1 MNIKKENELKS
12 EYINIFKNGEYKLA
26 SDTLALLLVDQTK
39 QTNIIWATDNY
50 IKYGS
55 KYEFNH
61 EIDITLIFGKHKNI
75 IQPRINKSIIEK
87 QKRIKEK
94 GEVFTPS
101 WVCNHQ
107 NNLIDNK
114 WFDEENVFNI
124 EKEESWKSVSN
135 KIEFKEKRWQDYILD
150 LRIEITCGEAPYIVS
165 RYDTVSGN
173 YIPIN
178 ERIGVLDR
186 KLRVINENASDKK
199 DWINWAIKAYKST
212 YGYEWQGDNLLI
224 ARLNLLYT
232 FIEYYEANFKK
243 VPDLELIN
251 QIAEII
257 SWNFWQMDGLKG
269 VVPNSCSDEKVIG
282 YNLFGEEELAC
293 CDGCKNQN
301 IKTHNGIYSLIKDW
315 KEDKIIKFI
324 DLK

>member
-1 MNIKKENELKS
+1 LKNKNALKK
-12 EYINIFKNGEYKLA
+12 
-26 SDTLALLLVDQTK
+26 
-39 QTNIIWATDNY
+39 
-50 IKYGS
+50 
-55 KYEFNH
+55 
-61 EIDITLIFGKHKNI
+61 
-75 IQPRINKSIIEK
+75 
-87 QKRIKEK
+87 K
-94 GEVFTPS
+94 GEVFKPS

-165 RYDTVSGN
+165 RYHTVSGN

-232 FIEYYEANFKK
+232 FIEYYESNFKK

>member
-324 DLK
+324 DLI

>member
-61 EIDITLIFGKHKNI
+61 EIDITLIFRKHKNI